1 MNNDKSIRKLMRE
14 WASLHFIK
22 SAREEDYLV
31 SEWLFNESYQEDLK
45 YILDALKEEKFS
57 YLRAKTQKQIASGKL
72 SESQI
77 ASLRSVLKQGFVENE
92 SMQLIAKNIKD
103 KTSLKPL
110 YRTDKAGNLIL
121 VDGEPQVLLSAS
133 KRAKN
138 IARTETVKIANLG
151 SIKRYKDNGV
161 KEYIWIAAISDR
173 TCEECMGLDG
183 NVYNVGEG
191 KLPPAHVA
199 CRCSTIPKTE

>member
-151 SIKRYKDNGV
+151 SIKRYKDNDIE
-161 KEYIWIAAISDR
+161 KYQWLAAVSDR
-173 TCEECMGLDG
+173 TCDICMGLDG